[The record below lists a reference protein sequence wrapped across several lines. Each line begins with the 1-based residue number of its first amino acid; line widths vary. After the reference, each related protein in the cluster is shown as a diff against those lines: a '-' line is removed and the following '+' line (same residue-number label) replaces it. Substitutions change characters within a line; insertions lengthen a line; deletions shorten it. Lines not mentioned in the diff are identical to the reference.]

1 MHKFLKP
8 IGFTK
13 IEKKELDQ
21 IIKDIIDHPQ
31 IIKVAKDSEGNEF
44 AELSREFAQNIGIT
58 VRGTYEEDESFR
70 YEYYYPYFIG
80 TNITTEEQI
89 EIEKHAEKESYAGIC
104 DEIRLGVTLIFYL
117 QNVTDYLSEINR
129 QGKLNHLHGTIL
141 SGLASDAKIL
151 LPIENKKNH
160 RIDKSYENNAR
171 RNQLIAQARDGDEDA
186 IESLTMEDMDM
197 YTILSKRVMR
207 EDIFSIVNSY
217 FMPYGIESDQYSILG
232 EILDYTSEENNYTNE
247 IIYCIKVN
255 CNNMVFDICIN
266 QQDLMGEPEI
276 GRRIKANLWMQGSI
290 CLH

>member
-70 YEYYYPYFIG
+70 CEYYYPYFIG

-151 LPIENKKNH
+151 LPIENKKNY
-160 RIDKSYENNAR
+160 RIDKSYENNDR

-232 EILDYTSEENNYTNE
+232 EILDYTSEENHYTNE
-247 IIYCIKVN
+247 VIYCIKVN